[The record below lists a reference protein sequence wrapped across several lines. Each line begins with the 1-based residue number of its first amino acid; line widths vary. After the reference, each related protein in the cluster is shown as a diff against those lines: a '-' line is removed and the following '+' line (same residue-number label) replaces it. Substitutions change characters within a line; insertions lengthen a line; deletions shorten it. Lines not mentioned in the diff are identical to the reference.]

1 MGGQLRAHRGIRW
14 TRYTFATLNFC
25 VFWVCFGCVLG
36 GYREVLA
43 SLRSGWLGMARDGSG
58 WLGVGWMGRD
68 ATDSYE
74 YAHGGAHSVRMM
86 RPLT

>member
-58 WLGVGWMGRD
+58 SAGWAGMLRIAMSTPTVVHIACG
-68 ATDSYE
+68 
-74 YAHGGAHSVRMM
+74 
-86 RPLT
+86 